1 MLYDEFVKGTGID
14 TDRVYEDANTIYMN
28 ACESM
33 SKEDIYRIVKCL
45 DYSDLS
51 VIAETILKEQKKSF
65 ELLQNAEALQK
76 ALMKSNE
83 ISETLTKLIKDIRLA
98 LSKKNIDIF
107 EEYRNSIA
115 KECFDKAYYDAG
127 QELRMVGLIGEEE

>member
-1 MLYDEFVKGTGID
+1 MLYEEFVKGTGIESD
-14 TDRVYEDANTIYMN
+14 SIYEDANTIYMN
-28 ACESM
+28 ACESI
-33 SKEDIYRIVKCL
+33 SKEDIYRIAKNN
-45 DYSDLS
+45 DYSDLNM
-51 VIAETILKEQKKSF
+51 IAETIKKEQKKSS

-107 EEYRNSIA
+107 EEYRDSIA

-127 QELRMVGLIGEEE
+127 QELKNAGLIGEEE

>member
-14 TDRVYEDANTIYMN
+14 TYRVYEDAHTIYMN

-33 SKEDIYRIVKCL
+33 SKCL

-51 VIAETILKEQKKSF
+51 VIAETI
-65 ELLQNAEALQK
+65 
-76 ALMKSNE
+76 MKSNE
-83 ISETLTKLIKDIRLA
+83 ISETLIKLIKDIRLA

-127 QELRMVGLIGEEE
+127 QALRMVGLIGEEE